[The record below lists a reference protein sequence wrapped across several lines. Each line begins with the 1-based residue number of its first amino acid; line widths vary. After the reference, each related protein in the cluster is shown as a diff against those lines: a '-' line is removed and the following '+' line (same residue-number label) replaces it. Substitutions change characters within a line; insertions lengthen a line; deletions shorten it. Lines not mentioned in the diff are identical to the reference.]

1 MRDILVVKRAKTVG
15 REQGQLLWR
24 LVPLGVLV
32 FVRGV
37 FWGGW
42 DKVSDLVKDLEAVA
56 ILEVSQVWAATVDL
70 DYHIS
75 NFIKI
80 TFLLWCADRI
90 PVVFIAALDIP
101 RAMLFVTWCL
111 TLSCF
116 FIYSCHWSLEWTD
129 LARKLCF
136 WRVLFLDLIRLDL
149 VLLVEVLDI
158 LQRVSIVFLR
168 HRLSLLSQVFQRR
181 LHVMLG
187 ILLD

>member
-1 MRDILVVKRAKTVG
+1 M
-15 REQGQLLWR
+15 W
-24 LVPLGVLV
+24 
-32 FVRGV
+32 GV

-111 TLSCF
+111 ALNSF
-116 FIYSCHWSLEWTD
+116 FICPCYWSLEWTD
-129 LARKLCF
+129 LARKLSSR
-136 WRVLFLDLIRLDL
+136 RVLFLNFVRLDL
-149 VLLVEVLDI
+149 MLLVEVLDV
-158 LQRVSIVFLR
+158 LQRVPVVFLR
-168 HRLSLLSQVFQRR
+168 H
-181 LHVMLG
+181 
-187 ILLD
+187 